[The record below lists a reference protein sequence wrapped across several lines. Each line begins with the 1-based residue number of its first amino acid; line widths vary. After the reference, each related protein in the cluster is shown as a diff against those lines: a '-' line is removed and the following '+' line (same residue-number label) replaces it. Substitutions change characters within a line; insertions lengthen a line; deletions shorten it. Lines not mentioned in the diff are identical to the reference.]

1 MITWGILSCGMA
13 FVTGP
18 TSFYVMRLLLGA
30 PKRDSIRALFTTSP
44 SGFGREERAK
54 ATGLFLLGVC
64 LANIIGAR
72 WADCY

>member
-1 MITWGILSCGMA
+1 MA

-30 PKRDSIRALFTTSP
+30 AEAGLYPGIIYYLTLW
-44 SGFGREERAK
+44 FGREERAK

-64 LANIIGAR
+64 GQHYRRAAGRFVIKP
-72 WADCY
+72 

>member
-1 MITWGILSCGMA
+1 MA

-30 PKRDSIRALFTTSP
+30 AEAGLYPGIIYYLTLW
-44 SGFGREERAK
+44 FGREERAK

-64 LANIIGAR
+64 LGQYYRRAAGRIVIKP
-72 WADCY
+72 